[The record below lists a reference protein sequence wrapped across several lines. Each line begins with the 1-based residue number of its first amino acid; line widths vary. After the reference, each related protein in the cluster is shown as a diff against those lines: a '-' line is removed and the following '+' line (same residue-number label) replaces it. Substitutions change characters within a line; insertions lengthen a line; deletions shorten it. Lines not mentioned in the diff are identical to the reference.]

1 LEDFTGV
8 DAKKIPLN
16 DKETMGIFSGVW
28 PLKLREEKLL
38 NTAIGTIGIPE
49 FGTKFVRGMLEETK
63 PGTFAELV
71 RISGLSHGTDVWLNN
86 AQELIKNKIATLNET
101 IACRDDVMVYLIE
114 KGLPS
119 LEAFKIM
126 EDVRKGKGLK
136 QEYRELMYTHGVP
149 DWYIDSCEKIK
160 YMFPKAHAVAYVTM
174 AFRIAY
180 FKVKYPEA
188 FYAAFFSVRGGD
200 FDAELICQGENKVM
214 SKMQEIE
221 VLGNNAT
228 AKEKG
233 LYNILEVALE
243 MYLRGI
249 KPRMI
254 DLWESDSF
262 KFKIANG
269 QLLCPFISLQ
279 GLGEIAAKKII
290 ETREKGEITSIED
303 LQNKTKLTKNVVQVL
318 KENGILKGL
327 PEKNQLTLF

>member
-1 LEDFTGV
+1 
-8 DAKKIPLN
+8 
-16 DKETMGIFSGVW
+16 
-28 PLKLREEKLL
+28 
-38 NTAIGTIGIPE
+38 
-49 FGTKFVRGMLEETK
+49 
-63 PGTFAELV
+63 
-71 RISGLSHGTDVWLNN
+71 
-86 AQELIKNKIATLNET
+86 
-101 IACRDDVMVYLIE
+101 MVYLIE